1 MAISPKL
8 RRVLCIGGFA
18 LLLLGGAG
26 GLFAWVKF
34 FREEPERAFA
44 NEVERFKYGSI
55 GGEADAGLPYW
66 IWMALPR
73 VFPDLLPGPGG
84 YRSLGVI
91 CEDGQELPV
100 GFTKKVIGFPRVGN
114 NCALCHTGTYR
125 ASEADAP
132 VVVTGAPAHALNMQG
147 MFAFLFKAAADP
159 RFNGETIMREIDQ
172 LTKLSAVD
180 RLLYR
185 HLIIPVVRKRILEQ
199 AKLGAWMLDPQ
210 RPAW

>member
-8 RRVLCIGGFA
+8 RRVLWIGGVA
-18 LLLLGGAG
+18 LLLFGAGG

-73 VFPDLLPGPGG
+73 VFPDLLPGPG

-91 CEDGQELPV
+91 WEDGEELPV
-100 GFTKKVIGFPRVGN
+100 GFTKRVIG
-114 NCALCHTGTYR
+114 
-125 ASEADAP
+125 
-132 VVVTGAPAHALNMQG
+132 
-147 MFAFLFKAAADP
+147 
-159 RFNGETIMREIDQ
+159 
-172 LTKLSAVD
+172 
-180 RLLYR
+180 
-185 HLIIPVVRKRILEQ
+185 
-199 AKLGAWMLDPQ
+199 
-210 RPAW
+210 